1 MEEKKLLLRK
11 PSKKVIWIIVA
22 VVLVVLVVVFT
33 SLKNQASKKSETA
46 YQTQTLSKG
55 ELVAVI
61 GGTGTVRSNQSAY
74 LTWQTS
80 GRVEKIN
87 YEIGDSVST
96 GDVLAS
102 LELTSL
108 PQSVISA
115 QASLIQAKQD
125 LQDLEQSTSALANA
139 QLTLAKAQEAYNS
152 ALNDYWNRDQTQGT
166 SKQITLT
173 EAKLQILDNKIYDL
187 QKLYD
192 NMAELKDTDTKK
204 AQTLQNLTQDKIDR
218 DTLKRL
224 LDYYKATMNPTDLA
238 VMEGNLAVA
247 KANLEQ
253 AQSDYDRIKATG
265 VDPNTLA
272 ADQANIAALQATV
285 NFGSLTAPFSGVVTE
300 SNSLV
305 GDLVNAGTTS
315 FRIDDL
321 SRLLV
326 DVEIPEVDINS
337 VKLGQTA
344 TLTFDAVSNKE
355 YSAKVIK
362 MDSVGT
368 PSNGVVNFTVTL
380 QVLDAD
386 NQVKPGMTAAVN
398 ITVTQL
404 KNVLT
409 VPNRA
414 VRTVNNKRVIYL
426 LKNGIALP
434 VPVELGSSSDTSS
447 VILSGDVKAGDVV
460 ILNPSTD
467 LLSVMQQQSAR

>member
-1 MEEKKLLLRK
+1 MEEKKPLFKK
-11 PSKKVIWIIVA
+11 PSKRALWIILG

-33 SLKNQASKKSETA
+33 SIKNQASKKSETA

-61 GGTGTVRSNQSAY
+61 GGTGTVRSNQSAI
-74 LTWQTS
+74 LTWQTN

-87 YEIGDSVST
+87 YQIGDPVST

-125 LQDLEQSTSALANA
+125 LQDLEQSTNALANA
-139 QLTLAKAQEAYNS
+139 QLALAKAQEAYNS
-152 ALNDYWNRDQTQGT
+152 ALDDYWNRDQTQG
-166 SKQITLT
+166 SSNIITVT
-173 EAKLQILDNKIYDL
+173 QTKLQILDNKIVDL

-192 NMAELKDTDTKK
+192 DMAELKDTDTAK
-204 AQTLQNLTQDKIDR
+204 AQALQNLTQAKIDR
-218 DTLKRL
+218 DKLKKL
-224 LDYYKATMNPTDLA
+224 LDYYKATMNPSDLA
-238 VMEGNLAVA
+238 LMEGNLAVA

-253 AQSDYDRIKATG
+253 AQRDYDRIKSTG
-265 VDPNTLA
+265 VDPNVVA

-285 NFGSLTAPFSGVVTE
+285 NMASLTSPFSGVVTE
-300 SNSLV
+300 SNNLV
-305 GDLVNAGTTS
+305 GDLVTAGTTS
-315 FRIDDL
+315 FRVDDL

-368 PSNGVVNFTVTL
+368 PTNGVVNFTVTL

-386 NQVKPGMTAAVN
+386 EQVKPGMTAAVN

-414 VRTVNNKRVIYL
+414 VRTVNNQRVIYL
-426 LKNGIALP
+426 LKNGLAVS

-447 VILSGDVKAGDVV
+447 VILSGDVKVGDIV

-467 LLSVMQQQSAR
+467 LLSVMQQSAR

>member
-1 MEEKKLLLRK
+1 MEEKKPLFKK
-11 PSKKVIWIIVA
+11 PSKRALWIIIA

-33 SLKNQASKKSETA
+33 SIKNQASKKSETA

-61 GGTGTVRSNQSAY
+61 GGTGTVRSNQSAV
-74 LTWQTS
+74 LTWQTN

-87 YEIGDSVST
+87 YEIGDPVSS

-125 LQDLEQSTSALANA
+125 LQDLEQSTNALANA
-139 QLTLAKAQEAYNS
+139 QLALAKAQEAYNS
-152 ALNDYWNRDQTQGT
+152 ALDDYWNRDQTQG
-166 SKQITLT
+166 SSNIITVT
-173 EAKLQILDNKIYDL
+173 QTKLQILDNKIVDL

-192 NMAELKDTDTKK
+192 DMAELKDTDTDK
-204 AQTLQNLTQDKIDR
+204 AQALQNLTQAKIDR
-218 DTLKRL
+218 DKLKKL
-224 LDYYKATMNPTDLA
+224 LDYYKATMNPSDLA
-238 VMEGNLAVA
+238 LMEGNLAVA

-253 AQSDYDRIKATG
+253 AQRDYDRIKSTG
-265 VDPNTLA
+265 VDPNVVA

-285 NFGSLTAPFSGVVTE
+285 NMASLTAPFSGVVTE
-300 SNSLV
+300 SNNLV
-305 GDLVNAGTTS
+305 GDLVTAGTTS

-344 TLTFDAVSNKE
+344 TLTFDAVANKE

-362 MDSVGT
+362 MDTVGT

-386 NQVKPGMTAAVN
+386 DQVKPGMTAAVN

-414 VRTVNNKRVIYL
+414 VRTVNNQRVIYL
-426 LKNGIALP
+426 LKNGLAVS

-447 VILSGDVKAGDVV
+447 VILSGDVKAGDIV

-467 LLSVMQQQSAR
+467 LLSVMQQSAR